1 MQDVKEQFIA
11 FWKDSGKEKLFKVR
25 GTSMLPLIR
34 ETYSVG
40 VLPLRASGELSI
52 GDIALFQSPTGMVA
66 HRIVGKIRKDGR
78 TYLLEKGDTAIAPNI
93 IASELVI
100 GKVVQIHRPGSTI
113 NLNSRFWIFIN
124 RSTGYYW
131 YYLYSAFRK
140 ISTIKKKLFGTS
152 RFPLLYAAYQKTYR
166 FLCSLPTQL
175 FRHK

>member
-11 FWKDSGKEKLFKVR
+11 FWKDSGGEKIFKVR

-40 VLPLRASGELSI
+40 VLPLRESGELRI

-66 HRIVGKIRKDGR
+66 HRIVGKIMKDKR
-78 TYLLEKGDTAIAPNI
+78 TYLLEKGDTAIAPKL

-100 GKVVQIHRPGSTI
+100 GKVVRIYRPGSTI
-113 NLNSRFWIFIN
+113 NLNSRFWIFVN
-124 RSTGYYW
+124 CSTGYYW
-131 YYLYSAFRK
+131 HYLYSASQILYMVK
-140 ISTIKKKLFGTS
+140 QKLFGTS
-152 RFPLLYAAYQKTYR
+152 KFPRIAAAYQKTYR
-166 FLCSLPTQL
+166 FLCALPSHL